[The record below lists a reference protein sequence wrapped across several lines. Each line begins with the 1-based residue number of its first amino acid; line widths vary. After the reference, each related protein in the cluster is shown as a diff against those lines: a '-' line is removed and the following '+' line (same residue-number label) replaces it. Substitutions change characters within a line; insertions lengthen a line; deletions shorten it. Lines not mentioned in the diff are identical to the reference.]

1 MKRAL
6 ILIAT
11 FFIAFSAFSQDYNRA
26 LGLRIGSAV
35 GVSYKMFLKPEQAV
49 EGILDLDV
57 LYKDRMKFKATGL
70 YLFHF
75 KANVDGLTAFAGPG
89 ISAGIYLG
97 DSSGFMMSLD
107 GMVGIEYK
115 FQQSPTVISIDWN
128 PKIQMIKNAGFRA
141 ENFGVTFRFIL

>member
-1 MKRAL
+1 MKRAITL
-6 ILIAT
+6 ITTL
-11 FFIAFSAFSQDYNRA
+11 FIALTAFSQDYNRA

-35 GVSYKMFLKPEQAV
+35 GVSYKMFHKPERAFEV
-49 EGILDLDV
+49 ILDLDV
-57 LYKDRMKFKATGL
+57 LYKDRMKFKTSGF

-75 KANVDGLTAFAGPG
+75 KANVDGLNAFAGPG

-115 FQQSPTVISIDWN
+115 FQQSPMVISLDWN
-128 PKIQMIKNAGFRA
+128 PKIQMIKNAGFRS
-141 ENFGVTFRFIL
+141 ENFGVTLRFIL